1 MLYLQYWWNT
11 MDLLLRILYLIA
23 VPASLILL
31 IQIILTII
39 GFGSGPSL
47 DAGDASG
54 LDMGDLAGVDGSADL
69 SGLDGIDGIDP
80 GFVPAEI
87 DSTAAN
93 SILQSVDP
101 DALRLFSMAGIISF
115 LTVFSWSAIIL
126 YQSGVSGG
134 ISVVIGFVLGLFA
147 MYGAAKI
154 IQLTV
159 RLSESGNLRFSNAVG
174 HTARIYIPV
183 PAAGRGEGKVVLT
196 LQDRFSE
203 LSAVTDKN
211 EMIPTGALVKVVG
224 IRNDTLVVEKIT
236 VSPGKANSI
245 GL

>member
-1 MLYLQYWWNT
+1 MLYLQYWWNS

-47 DAGDASG
+47 DAGDASA

-69 SGLDGIDGIDP
+69 SGMDGIDP
-80 GFVPAEI
+80 GFVPPEM
-87 DSTAAN
+87 DSSSAN
-93 SILQSVDP
+93 SVLQSVDP

-159 RLSESGNLRFSNAVG
+159 RFSESGNLRVHNAVG
-174 HTARIYIPV
+174 HTARVYIPV
-183 PAAGRGEGKVVLT
+183 PAAGHGEGKVVLT
-196 LQDRFSE
+196 LQGRFSE

-211 EMIPTGALVKVVG
+211 EIIPTGALVKVVA
-224 IRNDTLVVEKIT
+224 IRDDTLVVEKIT
-236 VSPGKANSI
+236 VSSGNANYI
-245 GL
+245 GM